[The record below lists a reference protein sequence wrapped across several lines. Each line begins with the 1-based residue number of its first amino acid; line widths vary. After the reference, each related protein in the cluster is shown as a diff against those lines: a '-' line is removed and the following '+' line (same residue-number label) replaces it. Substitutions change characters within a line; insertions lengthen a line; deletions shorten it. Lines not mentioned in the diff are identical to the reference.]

1 MHDHRVALQR
11 NPFSYGVI
19 LMNLFRL
26 NIWRKIILVCF
37 VVTVIALFAFDWG
50 YHFHIGHVVRL
61 AVGALAF
68 WVVVDR
74 V

>member
-1 MHDHRVALQR
+1 MPTVPGFFMEKAV
-11 NPFSYGVI
+11 NPFK
-19 LMNLFRL
+19 L
-26 NIWRKIILVCF
+26 NIWRKIILVAF
-37 VVTVIALFAFDWG
+37 ILSVILMFAVDWG

-74 V
+74 L